1 MILLKALITGA
12 SSGIGRE
19 IARLLAARGYELVI
33 AARREDRLEELKR
46 TLGVPCKIACTDLS
60 VRTEAERLFEEN
72 RDVDVLVNN
81 AGFGVFGAFDETQLS
96 RECEMLDVNILALHI
111 LMKLYL
117 AEFKKRGSG
126 RILNVSSSASFFP
139 GPMFSSYYASKA
151 YVTRLS
157 LAVREELRREKS
169 PITVSVL
176 CPGPVRTEFND
187 VAGVK
192 FGIGSVS
199 PQYAA
204 RAAVDGMFKGKGIIT
219 PSLATGFTRFISKLV
234 PDSLAAR
241 VVYILQK
248 KKEK

>member
-33 AARREDRLEELKR
+33 AARREDRLEELKK

-72 RDVDVLVNN
+72 RDVDILVNN
-81 AGFGVFGAFDETQLS
+81 AGFGVFGAFDETPLS
-96 RECEMLDVNILALHI
+96 RECKMLDVNILALHI

-169 PITVSVL
+169 PVTVSVL

-204 RAAVDGMFKGKGIIT
+204 RTAVDGMFKGKGIIT

-241 VVYILQK
+241 VVYVLQK

>member
-46 TLGVPCKIACTDLS
+46 TLGVPCKIACTALS

-96 RECEMLDVNILALHI
+96 RECEMLDVNIFALHI

-169 PITVSVL
+169 PVTVSVL

>member
-96 RECEMLDVNILALHI
+96 RECEMLDVNIFALHR

-169 PITVSVL
+169 PVTVSVL

-219 PSLATGFTRFISKLV
+219 PSLATGFTRLISKLV

>member
-72 RDVDVLVNN
+72 CDVDVLVNN

-169 PITVSVL
+169 PVTVSVL

>member
-169 PITVSVL
+169 PVTVSVL

-219 PSLATGFTRFISKLV
+219 PSLATGFTRLISKLV

>member
-169 PITVSVL
+169 PVTVSVL

-241 VVYILQK
+241 VVYVLQK

>member
-60 VRTEAERLFEEN
+60 VRTGAERLFEEN
-72 RDVDVLVNN
+72 CDVDVLVNN

-169 PITVSVL
+169 PVTVSVL

-219 PSLATGFTRFISKLV
+219 PSLATGFTRFLSKLV

>member
-1 MILLKALITGA
+1 VILLKALITGA

-72 RDVDVLVNN
+72 CDVDVLVNN

-169 PITVSVL
+169 PVTVSVL

>member
-72 RDVDVLVNN
+72 RDVDILVNN
-81 AGFGVFGAFDETQLS
+81 AGFGVFGAFDETPLS

-169 PITVSVL
+169 PVTVSVL

-241 VVYILQK
+241 VVYVLQK

>member
-60 VRTEAERLFEEN
+60 VRTEAEHLFEEN

-96 RECEMLDVNILALHI
+96 RECEMLDVNIFALHI

-169 PITVSVL
+169 PVTVSVL

-219 PSLATGFTRFISKLV
+219 PSLATGFTRLISKLV

>member
-96 RECEMLDVNILALHI
+96 RECEMLDVNIFALHI

-169 PITVSVL
+169 PVTVSVL

-219 PSLATGFTRFISKLV
+219 PSLATGFTRLISKLV

>member
-157 LAVREELRREKS
+157 LRCAKSFGAKNRRS
-169 PITVSVL
+169 
-176 CPGPVRTEFND
+176 R
-187 VAGVK
+187 
-192 FGIGSVS
+192 
-199 PQYAA
+199 
-204 RAAVDGMFKGKGIIT
+204 
-219 PSLATGFTRFISKLV
+219 
-234 PDSLAAR
+234 
-241 VVYILQK
+241 
-248 KKEK
+248 

>member
-19 IARLLAARGYELVI
+19 IARLLAARGYDLVI

>member
-19 IARLLAARGYELVI
+19 IARLLAARGYELII

-169 PITVSVL
+169 PVTVSVL

>member
-33 AARREDRLEELKR
+33 TARREDRLEELKR

-96 RECEMLDVNILALHI
+96 RECEMLDVNIFALHI

-169 PITVSVL
+169 PVTVSVL

>member
-169 PITVSVL
+169 PVTVSVL

>member
-33 AARREDRLEELKR
+33 TARREDRLEELKR

-169 PITVSVL
+169 PVTVSVL

>member
-96 RECEMLDVNILALHI
+96 RECEMLDVNIFALHI

-169 PITVSVL
+169 PVTVSVL

-219 PSLATGFTRFISKLV
+219 PSLATGFTRFLSKLV

>member
-33 AARREDRLEELKR
+33 AARREDRLEELKK

-169 PITVSVL
+169 PVTVSVL

>member
-1 MILLKALITGA
+1 
-12 SSGIGRE
+12 
-19 IARLLAARGYELVI
+19 
-33 AARREDRLEELKR
+33 
-46 TLGVPCKIACTDLS
+46 
-60 VRTEAERLFEEN
+60 
-72 RDVDVLVNN
+72 
-81 AGFGVFGAFDETQLS
+81 
-96 RECEMLDVNILALHI
+96 MLDVNILALHI

-169 PITVSVL
+169 PVTVSVL

-241 VVYILQK
+241 VVYVLQK

>member
-169 PITVSVL
+169 PVTVSVL
-176 CPGPVRTEFND
+176 CPGPVRTEFNN

-219 PSLATGFTRFISKLV
+219 PSLATGFTRFLSKLV

>member
-117 AEFKKRGSG
+117 AEFKKRVKGICNAAESCG
-126 RILNVSSSASFFP
+126 ARRASARKIAGHGERALP
-139 GPMFSSYYASKA
+139 GP
-151 YVTRLS
+151 
-157 LAVREELRREKS
+157 
-169 PITVSVL
+169 
-176 CPGPVRTEFND
+176 CQN
-187 VAGVK
+187 
-192 FGIGSVS
+192 GI
-199 PQYAA
+199 
-204 RAAVDGMFKGKGIIT
+204 
-219 PSLATGFTRFISKLV
+219 
-234 PDSLAAR
+234 
-241 VVYILQK
+241 
-248 KKEK
+248 

>member
-1 MILLKALITGA
+1 MP
-12 SSGIGRE
+12 
-19 IARLLAARGYELVI
+19 ARGYELVI

-169 PITVSVL
+169 PVTVSVL

>member
-117 AEFKKRGSG
+117 VEFKKRGSG

-169 PITVSVL
+169 PVTVSVL

-204 RAAVDGMFKGKGIIT
+204 HAAVDGMFKGKGIIT

>member
-33 AARREDRLEELKR
+33 AARREDRLEELKK

-72 RDVDVLVNN
+72 RDVDILVNN
-81 AGFGVFGAFDETQLS
+81 AGFGVFGAFDETPLS
-96 RECEMLDVNILALHI
+96 RECKMLDVNILALHI

-169 PITVSVL
+169 PVTVSVL

-241 VVYILQK
+241 VVYVLQK

>member
-169 PITVSVL
+169 PVTVSVL

-219 PSLATGFTRFISKLV
+219 PSLATGFTRFLSKLV

>member
-169 PITVSVL
+169 PVTVSVL

-234 PDSLAAR
+234 SDSLAAR
-241 VVYILQK
+241 VVYVLQK

>member
-60 VRTEAERLFEEN
+60 VRTETERLFEEN

-96 RECEMLDVNILALHI
+96 RECEMLDVNIFALHI

-169 PITVSVL
+169 PVTVSVL

>member
-33 AARREDRLEELKR
+33 AARREDRLEALKR

-169 PITVSVL
+169 PVTVSVL